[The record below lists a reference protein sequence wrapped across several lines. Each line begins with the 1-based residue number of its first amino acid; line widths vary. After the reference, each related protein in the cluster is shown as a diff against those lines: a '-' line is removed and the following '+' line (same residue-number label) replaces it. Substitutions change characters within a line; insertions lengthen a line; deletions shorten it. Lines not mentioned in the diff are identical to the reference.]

1 MAGSESVTKFIHNSW
16 IASNGDFIPN
26 TNPKNIVTISPIL
39 VEIKKCIAFFILSYM
54 FLPCFTASTIVT
66 NYHLANHICCIF
78 CHVCTTFSHCNSY
91 VCILQC
97 RSIIHTISSHCNY
110 CTCTLKSLHN
120 SYLMFW

>member
-66 NYHLANHICCIF
+66 KLSSSKIMSAAFFATSVPPFPIAIPMSAFFNAGASFTPSPVIA
-78 CHVCTTFSHCNSY
+78 TTAP
-91 VCILQC
+91 VL
-97 RSIIHTISSHCNY
+97 
-110 CTCTLKSLHN
+110 
-120 SYLMFW
+120 